1 MKPQL
6 PEGGYFNLAVAR
18 DEAVKKLSLYDPRLL
33 ARNAAVDFS
42 EENRSLAIPFL
53 HRLYHLSY
61 PGGTIY
67 DDEGKEAPVYQSI
80 LLLHYLV
87 TADGTPLSGEWISYR
102 HLPGGEI
109 HGALPSPRRSSL
121 FTGLRGRSAVFCR
134 RRRRH
139 RRPAQPRKRCEHGDP
154 GFSPGTIK
162 AHPVARRRGAARFSG
177 DSVRCTGALVPAH
190 RRLRP
195 SAGPGDRGHA
205 ETLRRIAP
213 GGEP

>member
-109 HGALPSPRRSSL
+109 YTEPFRRRAVLPFLQAYGAAPQSFVDDAAAIGGRRSPGS
-121 FTGLRGRSAVFCR
+121 GVSMVIPVF
-134 RRRRH
+134 
-139 RRPAQPRKRCEHGDP
+139 PR
-154 GFSPGTIK
+154 
-162 AHPVARRRGAARFSG
+162 
-177 DSVRCTGALVPAH
+177 VP
-190 RRLRP
+190 LKLTLW
-195 SAGPGDRGHA
+195 PGDEELPASAAILFDAQAPSYLPTEDYAHLPALAIRA
-205 ETLRRIAP
+205 MQRRS
-213 GGEP
+213 GE